1 MKKLIEKWNAM
12 PASAKSALAFVVS
25 SFILKGISFLTTPI
39 FTRIMDQSQYGV
51 ISLYTSWLSIIE
63 VFALLGLTSA
73 GVFNVG
79 LADYRDDRDAYISS
93 TLTLCNM
100 VTVIVFGVVAAAKVV
115 LGSDFLLPNH
125 LMLLMFVHL
134 IFSPA
139 QVFWITRK
147 KYEFEYSKPFIIT
160 VGTAVLAQAVSVAV
174 VAWID
179 ADAAGYGKLWAT
191 EAVSLCVNIPL
202 YALLFI
208 RGRKAID
215 IPRWKQ
221 ILTFALP
228 LIPHYLSQH
237 IMASSDR
244 IMVAELV
251 SEADAG
257 IYSVVANIS
266 MVATIVWNAINGSLI
281 AYTFENLREKN
292 YKSINSTACMLLTG
306 YGAVCFSICMI
317 APEVLGILAPE
328 EYAIGVYAVPPI
340 ACVAYATAL
349 YNIFANIEFYNKK
362 SKFITIATITAAL
375 VNFVLNMIV
384 IPKFSFVGA
393 SYTTMISYIVLV
405 VMHYLGYRRSTEDK
419 IYNGKAM
426 LTISLVVIVAC
437 EACTLLYESW
447 ILRYGILLLVL
458 LAAVW
463 KRKDIMGIL
472 ASLKK

>member
-1 MKKLIEKWNAM
+1 MKKLIQKWNEM

-79 LADYRDDRDAYISS
+79 LAEYRDERDAYISS
-93 TLTLCNM
+93 TLTLCNI
-100 VTVIVFGVVAAAKVV
+100 VTVIVFGALAVAKVF
-115 LGSDFLLPNH
+115 LGDDFLLPNN
-125 LMLLMFVHL
+125 LMLLMFVHM

-147 KYEFEYSKPFIIT
+147 KYEFEYAKPFLIT
-160 VGTAVLAQAVSVAV
+160 VGSAVLAQAVSMIV
-174 VAWID
+174 VAGID
-179 ADAAGYGKLWAT
+179 GDTAGSGKLWAT
-191 EAVSLCVNIPL
+191 EAVSLCVNLPL
-202 YALLFI
+202 YALLFA
-208 RGRKAID
+208 RGRKTID

-237 IMASSDR
+237 IMSSSDR
-244 IMVAELV
+244 IMVAELA

-257 IYSVVANIS
+257 IYAVVANIS

-281 AYTFENLREKN
+281 AYTFEKLREKE
-292 YKSINSTACMLLTG
+292 YKSINSTACMLLVG

-317 APEVLGILAPE
+317 APEVLAILAPE

-340 ACVAYATAL
+340 ACVAYVTAL

-362 SKFITIATITAAL
+362 SKHITMATITAAL
-375 VNFVLNMIV
+375 VNVVLNWIV

-405 VMHYLGYRRSTEDK
+405 LMHYIGYRRSTEDK
-419 IYNGKAM
+419 IYNGKIM
-426 LTISLVVIVAC
+426 FVISLVAIVAC
-437 EACTLLYESW
+437 EACTLLYGSW
-447 ILRYGILLLVL
+447 ILRYGILLVVL
-458 LAAVW
+458 LVAVW
-463 KRKDIMGIL
+463 KRKEIMGLL